1 MRHTLA
7 PIAALLLAVALLLMG
22 NGLLGTLIPVRAQI
36 ETFSTL
42 SIGLLGSTYFLGF
55 AAGCIYGPYLV
66 HRVGHIRTF
75 TAMASIVSAVS
86 LGQGLVAV
94 PLPWSAMRLITGF
107 CFAVLYIVIESWL
120 NERSTNE
127 TRGRVLSAY
136 LFINLT
142 VVTLGQLMV
151 TLSDPGGLTLFA
163 LVSILVSVA
172 VVPVALS
179 GAAAPQPIATVR
191 VRISKLFHTS
201 PIAFTGCLGVGLA
214 NGAFWTLA
222 PVFVQRSGFGV
233 TAVALFMSATVLG
246 GAAGQWPAGRLSDKM
261 NRGVLIVIMAGLSAA
276 LGIAVMLSGKV
287 SLNWLLAA
295 AAAWGAFSFPL
306 YAVTVAQA
314 NDRARPTE
322 FVETSGGL
330 LLTYGAGAVVGPVVA
345 TGFMSILQPGGLYA
359 YTALVHFLVLAFAYR
374 QLKSEPPVPEEE
386 HIPFTE
392 ALQAAQTVSPTFDAE
407 IQETHVQEQDEAP
420 DVDTPAAGTHSG

>member
-7 PIAALLLAVALLLMG
+7 SIAALLSAVALLLMG

-36 ETFSTL
+36 ETFSTF

-75 TAMASIVSAVS
+75 TAMASIVSAFS
-86 LGQGLVAV
+86 LGQGLIAM
-94 PLPWSAMRLITGF
+94 PLPWLAMRLVTGF

-142 VVTLGQLMV
+142 VVTLGQFMI
-151 TLSDPGGLTLFA
+151 TLSDPAGLTLFA
-163 LVSILVSVA
+163 LASILVSVA

-179 GAAAPQPIATVR
+179 GAAAPQPIETVR
-191 VRISKLFHTS
+191 IRISKLFHTS
-201 PIAFTGCLGVGLA
+201 PIAFTGCFGVGLA

-222 PVFVQRSGFGV
+222 PVFVQRSGFGI
-233 TAVALFMSATVLG
+233 TAVAMFMSATVLG
-246 GAAGQWPAGRLSDKM
+246 GAAGQWPVGRLSDRM
-261 NRGVLIVIMAGLSAA
+261 DRGLLIVIMAALSAA
-276 LGIAVMLSGKV
+276 LGVAVILSGAV
-287 SLNWLLAA
+287 SLMWLLVA

-314 NDRARPTE
+314 NDHARPTE

-330 LLTYGAGAVVGPVVA
+330 LLTYAAGAVLGPMMA
-345 TGFMSILQPGGLYA
+345 TGSMSILQPEGLYA
-359 YTALVHFLVLAFAYR
+359 FTALVHFLVAAIAYG
-374 QLKSEPPVPEEE
+374 QLRTEKAVPEEE
-386 HIPFTE
+386 HIPFTV
-392 ALQAAQTVSPTFDAE
+392 ALQAAQTISPTFDAQ
-407 IQETHVQEQDEAP
+407 IQETNVQEQRAAP
-420 DVDTPAAGTHSG
+420 DVDAPAAGIHSG